1 MLACGGEIS
10 RLPLFKEIKVNY
22 YRRCERIMKQVDLFL
37 AFFRVG
43 MLGYGGGPS
52 SIPLVHKEVVE
63 KYKWMNE
70 DDFADVLA
78 LGNTLPGPI
87 ATKMAGYIGYRVA
100 GIIGMINAVF
110 ATITPTIILMI
121 VLLTSLSSFKNLP
134 WVSGMTKAVVPV
146 VGVMLATLTWDFFK
160 KSKNTLGIRNACLI
174 VGASLVLLEVFHFH
188 PAILIGA
195 LLLFALV
202 KKDKTGND
210 KQNEERGG
218 GL

>member
-1 MLACGGEIS
+1 M
-10 RLPLFKEIKVNY
+10 K
-22 YRRCERIMKQVDLFL
+22 MKQLDLFL

-63 KYKWMNE
+63 KYKWMND

-100 GIIGMINAVF
+100 GFTGMVNAVM
-110 ATITPTIILMI
+110 ATIVPTILLMI
-121 VLLTSLSSFKNLP
+121 VLLTSISSFKDLP
-134 WVSGMTKAVVPV
+134 WVAGMTKAVVPV

-160 KSKNTLGIRNACLI
+160 KSNETLGKVTAGLMVVGGLI
-174 VGASLVLLEVFHFH
+174 LMEVLNVH
-188 PAILIGA
+188 PAILILVLLILA
-195 LLLFALV
+195 LA
-202 KKDKTGND
+202 KKDKTPELE
-210 KQNEERGG
+210 KKIERGVG
-218 GL
+218 